1 LTGDICDH
9 AKRCLD
15 GFYQKC
21 AQIAHRTQL
30 QREAK
35 TVVIAPEYYDE
46 LAVRIFEMK
55 VISQLLGGECTDI
68 AAIVLLL
75 FVGSKDARH
84 VA

>member
-1 LTGDICDH
+1 MCPDSSPYPV
-9 AKRCLD
+9 AV
-15 GFYQKC
+15 
-21 AQIAHRTQL
+21 RT
-30 QREAK
+30 K

-75 FVGSKDARH
+75 FVG
-84 VA
+84 